1 MRYNGGVTTA
11 KDDLD
16 ATLEEWAQD
25 DPAIFA
31 KVQAALDRRE
41 MVRELVVLRK
51 RQKLTQVALAALM
64 GTSQGQVARVE
75 SGADTRLSTIER
87 YAAVLGYTVSWRLE
101 PAKPAKARPK
111 TPTRRPKVRAG
122 NAA

>member
-1 MRYNGGVTTA
+1 VPIA

-31 KVQAALDRRE
+31 KVQAALGRRE
-41 MVRELVVLRK
+41 MVRELVALRK

-75 SGADTRLSTIER
+75 SGADTRVSTIER
-87 YAAVLGYTVSWRLE
+87 YAAAVGYTVAWRLE

-111 TPTRRPKVRAG
+111 APAPRPRVKAG
-122 NAA
+122 SR